1 METRLR
7 LEGSAKEAIRIAL
20 VFIIGAPGFSAC
32 NDAARNAPGT
42 PPESVSVKGGDVTVG
57 VYNGIQRE
65 ALKLASFLIT
75 KHPITSRDYKAC
87 VDSGILCAP
96 EDGVQTNPWLASSHV
111 VRRTRIARSPGL
123 LHRRKP
129 DARFLP
135 VDGRSIADGV
145 GVAPGGARPRS
156 AEVLLGE
163 SVPDMRASPG
173 DPRTPR
179 TFTLVLQRLGL
190 FARFTES
197 RTPPDGREPSRGG
210 GHPPPA
216 E

>member
-20 VFIIGAPGFSAC
+20 VFIIGAPGSPPATM
-32 NDAARNAPGT
+32 RRGT
-42 PPESVSVKGGDVTVG
+42 LLEPRPRRQCKSGDVAVG
-57 VYNGIQRE
+57 VYNGNPEE

-75 KHPITSRDYKAC
+75 KHPITSRDYRLA
-87 VDSGILCAP
+87 SIQGFCAP
-96 EDGVQTNPWLASSHV
+96 PKTVQTNPWLAPPTSFGEPESLDL
-111 VRRTRIARSPGL
+111 RSLASTEARS
-123 LHRRKP
+123 
-129 DARFLP
+129 RFLP